1 MPWGAPAPPA
11 TPSGPR
17 SPSPA
22 LALPPAPSM
31 PVDVSG
37 RIPAGVHLPR
47 RVPPR
52 HSRPPT
58 PAVSGISVHSH
69 HLPPTPSPSLLIP
82 WLCHAM
88 PYRATTC
95 PHCLFEL
102 PPAQTAPH
110 PKPVSVTD
118 RTIWGSSL
126 CHRGS
131 RISLLAVG
139 APTLPRHSRDAAQG
153 ASQPG
158 TWKVPPPHL
167 GTAAPGCC
175 PQGGQEGTGP
185 SHCSR
190 AGWGPGPGRMT
201 RTHPCP
207 GVLPSQCH
215 GHSLSTIPPP
225 GDRPPDG

>member
-1 MPWGAPAPPA
+1 M
-11 TPSGPR
+11 
-17 SPSPA
+17 SP
-22 LALPPAPSM
+22 LPP
-31 PVDVSG
+31 
-37 RIPAGVHLPR
+37 
-47 RVPPR
+47 
-52 HSRPPT
+52 
-58 PAVSGISVHSH
+58 
-69 HLPPTPSPSLLIP
+69 
-82 WLCHAM
+82 
-88 PYRATTC
+88 
-95 PHCLFEL
+95 EL
-102 PPAQTAPH
+102 PPVQTAPH
-110 PKPVSVTD
+110 PKPMSVTA

-158 TWKVPPPHL
+158 AWKVPPPQL

-175 PQGGQEGTGP
+175 PQGGEEGTGP
-185 SHCSR
+185 SHCSC

-207 GVLPSQCH
+207 GALPSQCR

-225 GDRPPDG
+225 GDRPHRWMKPLRTQGTHLLPEIPLAASLPAVWRQDLLSGHAGRRRQRLVEQER